1 MKTLL
6 FIHQSAELYGSDK
19 TLLWLIQN
27 LDRKRFKAVV
37 LLPFEGPLREALEMA
52 HAEVHI
58 APVLKVYRKMFTPA
72 NLFRFFKD
80 IQSGLQMVK
89 ALHRKHHFSLIY
101 SNTLA
106 VLLGVFAAQKLRIP
120 HLWHVHEIIESP
132 GIFKKA
138 YGKLLALRSTSWVVY
153 NSEATGHFWTKT
165 APVRPKSQ
173 VIPNGLPLPKPVSE
187 SQRDRVRE
195 TAFKATPTDLVFAL
209 VGRIS
214 RWKGQLLAL
223 EAFVG
228 IAQQYPHTRL
238 VFIGSAPPNQEHFE
252 ENLHAEIN
260 RLGIQHQVVHLP
272 FQEDIQSYWASIDVA
287 LVPSTEPEPF
297 GLVAV
302 EAMLAGK
309 PVIGAHHGGLTE
321 IVDHE
326 ATGFLV
332 KPGDVTS
339 LREAMTFFI
348 THREAAARMGE
359 NGKARARTHFSV
371 QSYTRAFETL
381 FERF

>member
-1 MKTLL
+1 MKTIL

-27 LDRKRFKAVV
+27 LDQNRFKAVV
-37 LLPFEGPLREALEMA
+37 LIPFDGPLREALEKA

-80 IQSGLQMVK
+80 IQSGLRIVK

-132 GIFKKA
+132 GIFKKV

-153 NSEATGHFWTKT
+153 NSEATGHFWTQT
-165 APVRPKSQ
+165 APVAPKSQ
-173 VIPNGLPLPKPVSE
+173 VIPNGLPLPEPVSE
-187 SQRDRVRE
+187 SQRERLRQTV
-195 TAFKATPTDLVFAL
+195 FKATATDLVFAL

-223 EAFVG
+223 EAFAG
-228 IAQQYPHTRL
+228 IAQQFPQTRL

-252 ENLHAEIN
+252 ANLHAEIS
-260 RLGIQHQVVHLP
+260 RLGLQNQVVHLP

-309 PVIGAHHGGLTE
+309 PVIGANHGGLTE
-321 IVDHE
+321 IVAHE
-326 ATGFLV
+326 VTGFLV

-348 THREAAARMGE
+348 THQEAVTRMGE
-359 NGKARARTHFSV
+359 TGKERAHIHFSV